1 MTNDELKA
9 RIARSM
15 ELHARGYNCAQ
26 AVACTFCDKT
36 DFSEETIFCMTE
48 GLGRGMGGMDATCGA
63 ISGACVLAGL
73 KNCTA
78 HLDAPDSKLL
88 SYDDSERCINAF
100 KEKNGTLICR
110 ELKGIDTG
118 TPLKTCDEYI
128 ADAVAIVA
136 ETLFK

>member
-1 MTNDELKA
+1 MTNTEIQA
-9 RIARSM
+9 RITKAM

-26 AVACTFCDKT
+26 AVACTFADKT
-36 DFSEETIFCMTE
+36 SFSEETIFCMTE

-73 KNCTA
+73 KHCTA
-78 HLDAPDSKLL
+78 NLKEPDSKLI
-88 SYDDSERCINAF
+88 SYDASESCINAF

-118 TPLKTCDEYI
+118 TPLKSCDEYI
-128 ADAVAIVA
+128 VDAVIIAA